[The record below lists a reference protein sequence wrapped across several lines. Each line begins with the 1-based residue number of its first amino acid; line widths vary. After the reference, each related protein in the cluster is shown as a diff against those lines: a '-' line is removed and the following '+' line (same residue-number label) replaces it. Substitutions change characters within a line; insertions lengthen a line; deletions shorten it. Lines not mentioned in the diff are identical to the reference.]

1 MSGTARRTLAIAA
14 FVLFLSRPASAFLIP
29 DFVESALLARI
40 QLVLSIIERWRMIV
54 LEDMNGKILTRLAA
68 YAFPE
73 SLYTQITVIPTIVR
87 DIRRE
92 LQAIPC
98 NWPTTPRTSPLLD
111 LLLQRLT
118 WCRNDYRHTWGSHD
132 GMWDAELQE
141 AHDYV
146 GTMTANMISERT
158 EKTNTEWQRVFR
170 GDYIDV
176 AQRYISPGEANRNEA
191 ASLAW
196 TTETALGNGQIATQ
210 NLLVRQMERD
220 LDRFDQKKADDMTYY
235 LYSGVTT
242 LAGADWRTPPPD
254 PAEML
259 P

>member
-1 MSGTARRTLAIAA
+1 MTRRTLAVGIFA
-14 FVLFLSRPASAFLIP
+14 LLLSRPAIAFVIP
-29 DFVESALLARI
+29 DPVEIAFLARI
-40 QLVLSIIERWRMIV
+40 QAILAAIERVRMIV
-54 LEDMNGKILTRLAA
+54 LEEIQRKTLTRLGA
-68 YAFPE
+68 YAFPG
-73 SLYTQITVIPTIVR
+73 SLYTQITVITTTVT

-92 LQAIPC
+92 LEALPC
-98 NWPTTPRTSPLLD
+98 NWPTTPRTSSLLD
-111 LLLQRLT
+111 LLLKRLA
-118 WCRNDYRHTWGSHD
+118 WCRNDYLHTWGTHT

-146 GTMTANMISERT
+146 GTMTANMISERAD
-158 EKTNTEWQRVFR
+158 KDYGEWQRAMR
-170 GDYIDV
+170 DDYIDV
-176 AQRYISPGEANRNEA
+176 AQSYISPGEANRNEA

-196 TTETALGNGQIATQ
+196 TNEIALGNGQILTQ

-235 LYSGVTT
+235 LYRGVTT
-242 LAGADWRTPPPD
+242 LAGADWKTPPPD